1 MILLHAFKAERALI
15 HFVYCGKIDS
25 LDKST
30 FQVLCHRKTR
40 NKIRKYVVICVSRPK
55 SASFSSEFGFSG
67 RGAAEA

>member
-30 FQVLCHRKTR
+30 FQVLCHRHFIATVV
-40 NKIRKYVVICVSRPK
+40 KIQKLNQI
-55 SASFSSEFGFSG
+55 
-67 RGAAEA
+67 